1 MIPPHFMVPGGYL
14 TYPPGTSHSHFGVS
28 LSIMNEVYDATH
40 ETDLPGNEPQTP
52 QPMNPKRSRRTPA
65 TTPKRTHL
73 WDDDGVAALF
83 HLRYKSHL
91 ALRFESKN
99 NAEIY
104 AAYVVMAA
112 ELSVSMEQ
120 DVSVAQIQDKVHMCA
135 CIWDYHIYH

>member
-1 MIPPHFMVPGGYL
+1 MIPPHLMVAGGYS
-14 TYPPGTSHSHFGVS
+14 TYPPGTSHSRFGVS
-28 LSIMNEVYDATH
+28 LSSINEVYGATH

-52 QPMNPKRSRRTPA
+52 QPTNSKRSRRSPN

-99 NAEIY
+99 NAEKK
-104 AAYVVMAA
+104 AAYVMLAA
-112 ELSVSMEQ
+112 ELSGSMER
-120 DVSVAQIQDKVHMCA
+120 DISVAQIQDKVH
-135 CIWDYHIYH
+135 IYVCLHLVP